1 MDVAAV
7 QLRWSLLNIYEIQI
21 IWEEFLQDRKFYLQ
35 MYQQTE
41 L

>member
-7 QLRWSLLNIYEIQI
+7 QLRWRLLNIYEIQI